1 MLVQMLAPL
10 MRSWHRRAS
19 GEWDSLPRPQD
30 VPSAYASGDDP
41 DRVLLFGSGPAVG
54 WGARTHDLAL
64 PGRLARRLAQV
75 TGRGCDVDLVASPIF
90 RISDAAAALRDSRL
104 WRYDVIAV
112 TWGLED
118 ALTLTPVA
126 EWRRTMAGL
135 LEFLAS
141 SAPMAS
147 IVVAGIQPARSVP
160 LFNSRWGSV
169 AEWHAHRLNEI
180 TRSLCQSLPRVSY
193 VSPPPLAPGNERTV
207 APESYELW
215 ARALADAVVATRGG
229 ATPAGAPSARE
240 LRGAPQ
246 NEAERQAAVD
256 SLRLDD
262 DDDEEEDQALARIV
276 ALARSLFGTRFAAVS
291 VLDGDRQV
299 NKARAGFD
307 IAGWDRSSSFCDRTI
322 RGDSAFVVGDA
333 DADPENRATLGGSFP
348 EHVRFY
354 AGYPVESPDGFR
366 IGAICVFDPE
376 TRATDSV
383 DTSLLRD
390 LAKLVQREL
399 AKPRKAPSA
408 HTGPVPSRL

>member
-10 MRSWHRRAS
+10 MRSWRRRAS
-19 GEWDSLPRPQD
+19 GDWDSLPRPTD
-30 VPSAYASGDDP
+30 APSAYASGDDP

-54 WGARTHDLAL
+54 WGVRTHDLAL
-64 PGRLARRLAQV
+64 PGRLARRLAQL

-90 RISDAAAALRDSRL
+90 RISDAAAALRDARL
-104 WRYDVIAV
+104 WRYDVIAI

-126 EWRRTMAGL
+126 EWKRTMAGL

-141 SAPMAS
+141 SAPTAS

-169 AEWHAHRLNEI
+169 AEWHAHRLNEV
-180 TRSLCQSLPRVSY
+180 TRALCQRLPRVSY
-193 VSPPPLAPGNERTV
+193 VAPPSVAPSAERTV

-215 ARALADAVVATRGG
+215 AGALADAVMATRGDVIP
-229 ATPAGAPSARE
+229 TDTPSARD
-240 LRGAPQ
+240 LRDAPQ
-246 NEAERQAAVD
+246 DETERQAAVD
-256 SLRLDD
+256 SLHLGDD
-262 DDDEEEDQALARIV
+262 DEDQALARIV

-322 RGDSAFVVGDA
+322 RGDSAFVVEDA
-333 DADPENRATLGGSFP
+333 DADPDMGATLGGGFP

-354 AGYPVESPDGFR
+354 AGYPLESPDGFR

-376 TRATDSV
+376 TRAAGSV

-399 AKPRKAPSA
+399 AKPRRTPGVS
-408 HTGPVPSRL
+408 PYPLPSRI